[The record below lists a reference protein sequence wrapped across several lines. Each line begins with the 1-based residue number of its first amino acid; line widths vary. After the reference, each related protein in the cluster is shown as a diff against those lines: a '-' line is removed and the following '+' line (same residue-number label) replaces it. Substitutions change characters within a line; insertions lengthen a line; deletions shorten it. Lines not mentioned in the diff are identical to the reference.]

1 MVYDTKTLKPLH
13 PLTEEGKQA
22 YAQML
27 ERAADEILFKSKHP
41 FKYWTRRIRN
51 LILTGDSA
59 WDGAQYAKH
68 EQYKDGY
75 SYSK

>member
-27 ERAADEILFKSKHP
+27 EMAADEILFKSKHP
-41 FKYWTRRIRN
+41 FKYWAQRLWN
-51 LILTGDSA
+51 LIAKGDST
-59 WDGAQYAKH
+59 WDGAKYREEEK
-68 EQYKDGY
+68 YRDGFAY
-75 SYSK
+75 RI